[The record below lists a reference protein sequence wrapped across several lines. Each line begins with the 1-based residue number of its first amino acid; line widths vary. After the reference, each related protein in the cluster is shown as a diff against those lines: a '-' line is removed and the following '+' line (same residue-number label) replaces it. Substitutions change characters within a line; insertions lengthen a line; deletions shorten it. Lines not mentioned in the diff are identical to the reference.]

1 MTDAPRLLA
10 PAGPTPSPAT
20 AVPGWTRPDGR
31 RSLQLVLAT
40 LWLFDGVLQ
49 MQAYFFTHSFG
60 AHMIT
65 MSAEGNPPLIAR
77 SILWSGRTIGHHP
90 VEINAL
96 FALIQVGIGLGVAW
110 RRSTKTA
117 LAVSV
122 AWSFGVWW
130 IGEGFGGVFSG
141 AADPINGAPGAAVL
155 YALVAVVLWP
165 ADRPGPRPT
174 FVAGRAVGPVV
185 AKALWSVLW
194 GSLSLF
200 AVLGANRSARGLHG
214 LIVGQVGGEPG
225 WMASIDRSAAGLVD
239 HRGLGYSVVL
249 AVLLAV
255 VAAGVYLAPA
265 WANATVA
272 LSMVL
277 GLAFWVVGQD
287 FGALFTNGATDV
299 NSGPL
304 LILLGL
310 AYWSGREGDGAG
322 AAPGLR
328 ERAAGAGG

>member
-1 MTDAPRLLA
+1 MTEAPRLLA
-10 PAGPTPSPAT
+10 PAAPAGTPAPRL
-20 AVPGWTRPDGR
+20 PGWTRPDGR

-49 MQAYFFTHSFG
+49 MQAYFFTRSFG

-90 VEINAL
+90 VAIDAG
-96 FALIQVGIGLGVAW
+96 FALIQVGIGLGIAW
-110 RRSTKTA
+110 RRSTRTA

-141 AADPINGAPGAAVL
+141 AADPINGAPGAAIL
-155 YALVAVVLWP
+155 YALVAVVVWP
-165 ADRPGPRPT
+165 ADRPGPRPR
-174 FVAGRAVGPVV
+174 FVAGRAVGPGV

-194 GSLSLF
+194 ASLSVF
-200 AVLGANRSARGLHG
+200 AVLGANRSARGLHA
-214 LIVGQVGGEPG
+214 LIVGQVDGEPG
-225 WMASIDRSAAGLVD
+225 WMASVDRSAAGLVD
-239 HRGLGYSVVL
+239 HRGLGSSVVL

-255 VAAGVYLAPA
+255 VATGVYLAPA

-272 LSMVL
+272 LSMAL

-310 AYWSGREGDGAG
+310 AYWNGRRGAEPR
-322 AAPGLR
+322 PGPR
-328 ERAAGAGG
+328 ERADGARA